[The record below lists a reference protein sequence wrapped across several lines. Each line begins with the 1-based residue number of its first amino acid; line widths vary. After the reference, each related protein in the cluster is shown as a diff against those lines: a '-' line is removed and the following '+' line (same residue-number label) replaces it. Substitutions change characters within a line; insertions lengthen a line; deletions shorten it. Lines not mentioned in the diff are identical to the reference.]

1 MAYTGIDKEIY
12 DSGVHF
18 RPLQE
23 YTQQQWT
30 APEIMGQNTNAGIT
44 ATEVANPYKWPWPIP
59 TGDGGAGDVSGTQ
72 QRSWNP
78 NQNLGP
84 TNITDYE
91 AEADDTGST
100 WRGSVARLQDL
111 YSKLP
116 TPTNLLMKGIRRWR
130 ENRDIKRAEE
140 QQTIMDKVSQQS
152 QANAAAAAAG
162 GGGEPQS
169 GITASTTAAQAAG
182 MGGGSRQA
190 TSAGSTDSGRT
201 DSGWGWAQGGRIGYR
216 NGEFVDEDINVEGP
230 GFDVNENLM
239 ASDPNAMDSLNEMS
253 MHLFGK
259 GVHELSEEE
268 YQMLIDMAS
277 DQASAGQAEGLA
289 SLV

>member
-1 MAYTGIDKEIY
+1 
-12 DSGVHF
+12 
-18 RPLQE
+18 
-23 YTQQQWT
+23 
-30 APEIMGQNTNAGIT
+30 
-44 ATEVANPYKWPWPIP
+44 
-59 TGDGGAGDVSGTQ
+59 
-72 QRSWNP
+72 
-78 NQNLGP
+78 
-84 TNITDYE
+84 
-91 AEADDTGST
+91 
-100 WRGSVARLQDL
+100 
-111 YSKLP
+111 
-116 TPTNLLMKGIRRWR
+116 
-130 ENRDIKRAEE
+130 
-140 QQTIMDKVSQQS
+140 
-152 QANAAAAAAG
+152 
-162 GGGEPQS
+162 
-169 GITASTTAAQAAG
+169 